1 MPAAYAD
8 VPRRPPL
15 PGKSGIAQAGH
26 TTGTRVPLIDAGDPF
41 NPRNIVHDGDFYQ
54 VGKPFMDPGKH
65 VNFYDNTREIN
76 SIREQ
81 FFGTV
86 GKLRILRQKNRL
98 VRGRQAALNSNVI
111 IQAPPAT
118 SYGDF
123 ATYTSGVIHRG

>member
-1 MPAAYAD
+1 MPAAYAV

-15 PGKSGIAQAGH
+15 PGKSGLVAPAH
-26 TTGTRVPLIDAGDPF
+26 VTGTRVPLIDAGDPF
-41 NPRNIVHDGDFYQ
+41 NARNIVHDGDFYQ
-54 VGKPFMDPGKH
+54 EGKPWIDPGKH
-65 VNFYDNTREIN
+65 VNFYDNSRSTN

-86 GKLRILRQKNRL
+86 GKLRFLRQRNRL
-98 VRGRQAALNSNVI
+98 VRGRQAAMNSNVI